1 MALVTSGTQTAT
13 ISTKHQL
20 YTTSTDGIY
29 ALGVDTSAMALG
41 DVLEIY
47 AEADFES
54 AGTNRQVLFY
64 TYAHVQADPGKVS
77 IPVIAP
83 FGVTFHL
90 KQTAGTGRAFPW
102 FVVSV

>member
-1 MALVTSGTQTAT
+1 MALVTSGSQTAVIT
-13 ISTKHQL
+13 TKHQL
-20 YTTSTDGIY
+20 YTTSTDGVY
-29 ALGVDTSAMALG
+29 ALGVDTSAMVNG
-41 DVLEIY
+41 DVLELY

-54 AGTNRQVLFY
+54 AGTNRQVLFA

-102 FVVSV
+102 FVASV